1 MMDWLGKMLELPEA
15 FLAGRAGEG
24 GGVIQVRW
32 GKWGR
37 RPSGRVGSTKGL
49 SCKQKPVP
57 LLLRAV
63 PLAFFQRTGELGPP
77 GLQGLDGNLDLDP
90 GAAFHQA
97 VGEHLSP
104 QALLVDRSVA
114 TT

>member
-24 GGVIQVRW
+24 GGVIQVRR

-37 RPSGRVGSTKGL
+37 RPSGLVGATKDLG
-49 SCKQKPVP
+49 CKQKPVP
-57 LLLRAV
+57 LLLLAV
-63 PLAFFQRTGELGPP
+63 PLAFFQRTGKLGHP

-90 GAAFHQA
+90 GVTFHKLW
-97 VGEHLSP
+97 VSTYLHRP
-104 QALLVDRSVA
+104 FW
-114 TT
+114 